1 VAENVGARPQSKPLA
16 DILLEIK
23 EEFISF
29 VETRIRMFHAEFGET
44 VQSVK
49 GWFPLAMVATI
60 FFGTAYLLLVSALV
74 ILVSRAFSNS
84 PFQWLL
90 AFLIVGVLW
99 AIVGGIFA
107 GLARN
112 EFRSRGTFP
121 KKTMEVLQAD
131 GLWLKDEMRRPV

>member
-1 VAENVGARPQSKPLA
+1 VAENVNARAESRPLA

-29 VETRIRMFHAEFGET
+29 VETRIRMFHTEYEET

-49 GWFPLAMVATI
+49 GWFPLAMVAAI

-74 ILVSRAFSNS
+74 ILVSRAFTNS
-84 PFQWLL
+84 PFQWFL

-99 AIVGGIFA
+99 AIVGGVFA
-107 GLARN
+107 VLARN
-112 EFRSRGTFP
+112 EFRTRGTFP
-121 KKTMEVLQAD
+121 KKTMEVLKAD
-131 GLWLKDEMRRPV
+131 GLWLKNEMRNPV